1 MVGLS
6 VSNSVYFL
14 DAQQA
19 ELQALVVIDQALASN
34 QKLADIPLFYYHADQ
49 KLVNQD
55 ALNCVW
61 LPLEKIYD
69 FFQYSNLPLPTEIN
83 FSGALQFLEQ
93 DIEFIAEFNGM
104 LAQLAKRREQLLSL
118 YRFSPLDRDGL
129 FFDAQ
134 IALLTASR
142 RQFLTRDRDEAIQRC
157 YYLGQ
162 RLSIELDNL
171 IHIDLDHYV
180 SFFAS
185 SIHQVPKV
193 IIPSSDMTMESVKK
207 SENLLAELNQLVFKY
222 KCEE

>member
-1 MVGLS
+1 

-19 ELQALVVIDQALASN
+19 ELQALVLIDQALANN
-34 QKLADIPLFYYHADQ
+34 QTLVDIPLCYYHADQ
-49 KLVNQD
+49 KVVNQD

-61 LPLEKIYD
+61 LPLEKVYD

-93 DIEFIAEFNGM
+93 DLEFIAEFNGM
-104 LAQLAKRREQLLSL
+104 LAQLVKHREQLLSL

-134 IALLTASR
+134 IALLTAIR
-142 RQFLTRDRDEAIQRC
+142 RTKLVRYQKEVIQRC

-162 RLSIELDNL
+162 KLPISLENL
-171 IHIDLDHYV
+171 VHIDLDHYV

-185 SIHQVPKV
+185 SIYETPCIV
-193 IIPSSDMTMESVKK
+193 IPSINMNSTEMLD
-207 SENLLAELNQLVFKY
+207 AEKALTVLNQLVLKH
-222 KCEE
+222 KCTG